1 MSSFNPPP
9 PPYTSQIPVA
19 RVVNVGDV
27 HAQATPGIED
37 ATNPS
42 TKIIAGGEKTS
53 CNRLLIATFR
63 SLRCSPHPAS
73 PPHPLFLASRHALAA
88 AVGATA
94 GLLISGPVVAL
105 AGAIG
110 AGVATMTSGTTGG
123 VARSAGTM
131 GAAGY
136 DKAVDLDKK
145 HHIVD
150 KTKKAGSSAY
160 SSAKQ
165 FDEKHN
171 VSGKTKAAAS
181 TAAKRASEFNA
192 KVRVGFI
199 NVARIAH
206 IAQN

>member
-42 TKIIAGGEKTS
+42 TKIIAG
-53 CNRLLIATFR
+53 
-63 SLRCSPHPAS
+63 
-73 PPHPLFLASRHALAA
+73 AA

-192 KVRVGFI
+192 KH
-199 NVARIAH
+199 NVTGKTANALKSGMDSLSKRLSKK
-206 IAQN
+206 